1 MHRPEPNQNL
11 QAVILCAG
19 SGRRLQPLTQNKP
32 KCLLEIGGK
41 SLLEYAVQALRDYR
55 VQDIWIVSGF
65 HEELIRK
72 KAGDRKWEDIH
83 FVTNKEYEHTNTGF
97 SLNLA
102 LNKVAS
108 DFILLNGDVLFSPR
122 IIEDLLLHPGKNCV
136 VVDDRNELDAEDVKV
151 ISAQQRVR
159 NIGKELELS
168 ESLGEAIGINKISRE
183 FGRKLSEV
191 YDRHEKNQELRHF
204 FEKGFDEL
212 CRSNGHMDIVLTGY
226 DWIEIDTPD
235 DFERAL
241 TEIYPRIQTHLQ
253 NNG

>member
-1 MHRPEPNQNL
+1 MVGLDTNQDM

-19 SGRRLQPLTQNKP
+19 SGRRLQPLTKNKP
-32 KCLLEIGGK
+32 KCLLKIGGR
-41 SLLEYAVQALRDYR
+41 SLLEYAVDALRTHS

-72 KAGDRKWEDIH
+72 KAVDRKWKAIH

-102 LNKVAS
+102 LDKVTS
-108 DFILLNGDVLFSPR
+108 DFILLNGDVLFDPR
-122 IIEDLLLHPGKNCV
+122 IIEKLLANPEKNCV
-136 VVDDRNELDAEDVKV
+136 VVDDRHELDAEDVKV
-151 ISAQQRVR
+151 ISAQQRVK
-159 NIGKELELS
+159 NIGKELDLS

-191 YDRHEKNQELRHF
+191 YDQHEKDQELRHF

-212 CRSNGHMDIVLTGY
+212 CRRNGHMTIVLTEY
-226 DWIEIDTPD
+226 DWIEIDTPE
-235 DFERAL
+235 DFERAVS
-241 TEIYPRIQTHLQ
+241 EVYPRIQTHIQ